1 MAVVKVQ
8 DVGSAPLRGR
18 QEEYWNYRINPKYQK
33 YRPGYKFIYKP
44 EAEIL
49 KASNLKA
56 LEFGHYTTQYER
68 FDFLA
73 CSDVS
78 FSDIKKVTGF
88 KDIGFGTIGLAYGA
102 RGMGGFAVA
111 HFEPSSFMINLT
123 RKSGFGAFAH
133 EYGHAIDYFFGG
145 YIDQI
150 PGCFSLSGGHSIS
163 TKKLNQSIPDSLRFL
178 MDNVME
184 AVIWKNAKEHTD
196 MYNYLKRTKDPGGY
210 WFRRTELFARAFEK
224 YVHYKLNKKGIKN
237 EFLLHTKYESGNY
250 LSSNDFIKVLPRME
264 RLIKKMALNS
274 RE

>member
-1 MAVVKVQ
+1 MQVVKIQ
-8 DVGSAPLRGR
+8 DVGSSPLRGR
-18 QEEYWNYRINPKYQK
+18 QEEFWQSHIWPKYEK
-33 YRPGYKFIYKP
+33 YRPGFKFVYKP

-56 LEFGHYTTQYER
+56 LEFGHYTTQNER

-88 KDIGFGTIGLAYGA
+88 KEIGFGTIGLAYGV

-111 HFEPSSFMINLT
+111 HFEPGSFMINLT
-123 RKSGFGAFAH
+123 KKSGFGAFAH

-145 YIDQI
+145 YIDQL
-150 PGCFSLSGGHSIS
+150 PGCFSLSGGHSTS
-163 TKKLNQSIPDSLRFL
+163 TKNVNPANDGNLRNL
-178 MDNVME
+178 MDKVME
-184 AVIWKNAKEHTD
+184 AVIWKNPKEHTD

-224 YVHYKLNKKGIKN
+224 YIHYKLNKKGVKN
-237 EFLLHTKYESGNY
+237 DFLLRTKYESGVY

-264 RLIKKMALNS
+264 KLIKKMAANTK
-274 RE
+274 